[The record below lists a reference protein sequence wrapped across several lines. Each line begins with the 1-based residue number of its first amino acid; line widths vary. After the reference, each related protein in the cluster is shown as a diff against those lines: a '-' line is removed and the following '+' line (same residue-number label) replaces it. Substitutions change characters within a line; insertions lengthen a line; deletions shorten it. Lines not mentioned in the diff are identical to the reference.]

1 MFKEM
6 ILVGATLFSFPVL
19 ATSDAAAPVK
29 NPRHGLFWYETPKK
43 RKKRKLKINIHAL

>member
-1 MFKEM
+1 MIKEM

-29 NPRHGLFWYETPKK
+29 NPRHGLFWYETPKR
-43 RKKRKLKINIHAL
+43 RKKEGRK